1 MNEIK
6 RDQSTELLNERERK
20 ESITFVDHSAG
31 KSISF
36 PILNNTYKSIV
47 ENDALD
53 ELDMGSIV
61 KGVYEKVPRKS
72 ILITIGVGDCLIEK
86 SISATAYGALFNC
99 TQNEIENLAVLP
111 GMIEEIDEVVIK
123 SIPHSIRP
131 STYKQRKFAEEIGRV
146 LKIVLSEEIRD
157 SKDKLGK
164 FISEHIGYYELVKDE
179 VYSNLYVCRILV
191 NAMNKYASNDKGWRL
206 DFNTAFNIYIQL
218 TEYEQTVIVK
228 DLISEFGDKY
238 WIECQECYLSQIILD
253 IFTKLLASTDKRV
266 DYAGQFEGLVDLR

>member
-6 RDQSTELLNERERK
+6 RDQSTELLNESERK
-20 ESITFVDHSAG
+20 ESITFVDHNAG

-72 ILITIGVGDCLIEK
+72 ILITISVGDCLIEK

-146 LKIVLSEEIRD
+146 LKIDLSEEIRD

-164 FISEHIGYYELVKDE
+164 FISEHIGYYELVRDE

-218 TEYEQTVIVK
+218 TEYEQTVILK

-238 WIECQECYLSQIILD
+238 WIECQECFLSQIIID
-253 IFTKLLASTDKRV
+253 IFTKLLANTDKRI

>member
-6 RDQSTELLNERERK
+6 RDQSPELLNESERK
-20 ESITFVDHSAG
+20 ESITFVDHNAG

-72 ILITIGVGDCLIEK
+72 ILITISVGDCLIEK

-146 LKIVLSEEIRD
+146 LKIDLSEEIRD

-164 FISEHIGYYELVKDE
+164 FISEHIGYYELVRDE
-179 VYSNLYVCRILV
+179 VYSNLYV
-191 NAMNKYASNDKGWRL
+191 
-206 DFNTAFNIYIQL
+206 
-218 TEYEQTVIVK
+218 
-228 DLISEFGDKY
+228 
-238 WIECQECYLSQIILD
+238 
-253 IFTKLLASTDKRV
+253 
-266 DYAGQFEGLVDLR
+266 

>member
-6 RDQSTELLNERERK
+6 RDQSTELLNESERK
-20 ESITFVDHSAG
+20 KSITFVDHNAG

-72 ILITIGVGDCLIEK
+72 ILITISVGDCLIEK

-146 LKIVLSEEIRD
+146 LKIDLSEEIRD

-164 FISEHIGYYELVKDE
+164 FISEHIGYYELVRDE

-218 TEYEQTVIVK
+218 TEYEQTVILN

-238 WIECQECYLSQIILD
+238 WIECQECFLSQIIID
-253 IFTKLLASTDKRV
+253 IFTKLLASTDKRI

>member
-6 RDQSTELLNERERK
+6 RDQSTELLNESERK
-20 ESITFVDHSAG
+20 KSITFVDHNAG

-72 ILITIGVGDCLIEK
+72 ILITISVGDCLIEK

-146 LKIVLSEEIRD
+146 LKIDLSEEIRD

-164 FISEHIGYYELVKDE
+164 FISEHIGYYELVRDE
-179 VYSNLYVCRILV
+179 VYSNLYVCKILV

-218 TEYEQTVIVK
+218 TEYEQTVILN

-238 WIECQECYLSQIILD
+238 WIECQECFLSQIIID
-253 IFTKLLASTDKRV
+253 IFTKLLASTDKRI

>member
-6 RDQSTELLNERERK
+6 RDQSTELLNESERK
-20 ESITFVDHSAG
+20 KSITFVDHNAG

-72 ILITIGVGDCLIEK
+72 ILITISVGDCLIEK

-146 LKIVLSEEIRD
+146 LKIDLSEESRD

-164 FISEHIGYYELVKDE
+164 FISEHIGYYELVRDE

-218 TEYEQTVIVK
+218 TEYEQTVILK

-238 WIECQECYLSQIILD
+238 WIECQECFLSQIIID
-253 IFTKLLASTDKRV
+253 IFTKLLASTDKRI